1 MKRVIWLLAV
11 LLLLTACGG
20 GSTPT
25 TDTANPATDA
35 PVGTMPGT
43 EAPADEGT
51 KDVLQTDEW
60 WTVEGQWKLTVHSAK
75 AVEERNEFADQKPA
89 QVVVIQYSYENLG
102 HKGDGSDLFFSP
114 STVVDGQKKV
124 AQMYPISTTVYPQ
137 PIPIGTSLDNAEDA
151 WGLDNESDKIWV
163 SFEMYDDSE
172 VKQKATFE
180 VPVTK

>member
-11 LLLLTACGG
+11 LLLLTAYGG

-51 KDVLQTDEW
+51 KDVLQADEW
-60 WTVEGQWKLTVHSAK
+60 CTVEGQWKLTVHSAK
-75 AVEERNEFADQKPA
+75 AVKEHNEFADQKPA
-89 QVVVIQYSYENLG
+89 QVVIIQYSYENIG

-114 STVVDGQKKV
+114 STVVDGQKKWLRCIPS
-124 AQMYPISTTVYPQ
+124 AQPSIRSRFRSEHPWIMRKTLGVWTT
-137 PIPIGTSLDNAEDA
+137 
-151 WGLDNESDKIWV
+151 
-163 SFEMYDDSE
+163 
-172 VKQKATFE
+172 KATKFGY
-180 VPVTK
+180 PLKCTTTAK